1 MIQADS
7 LSHKQ
12 RVRSPME
19 QERQSHKRHLLNN
32 NTADYPHATK
42 RRLIDRIAD
51 LKLSSGLVYKKNHKV
66 NIFGS
71 VEGNSTSISKYDSYN
86 ANTDRVVIRDI
97 DQFLRDNSN
106 GDRDLG
112 NTEPMDHPITDVEN
126 VDLNKL
132 VIPEL
137 TENPQI
143 REYISKMLVIS
154 RDSANGTEIFR
165 NEQEE
170 RLYYYRTYVE
180 KYMTIIPYYNPQLML
195 WSEYLKWIT
204 EGKRIKSGRIV
215 ELDEDGDEEM
225 SDDDENYV
233 YPKET
238 PDNNINSFDAVE
250 RNNRNTDNA
259 NHWMKYG
266 KEQGKEFVETDDEM
280 SID

>member
-1 MIQADS
+1 
-7 LSHKQ
+7 
-12 RVRSPME
+12 ME